1 MSKIILFL
9 QKKKKKKREMEDS
22 EKVKESHDS
31 PLASPSSAPMWVH
44 MSISHTLHK
53 MGAYENF
60 ASLLSVRESIF
71 YYMTLWASHKNVSL
85 KFVRLTCLWNIGH
98 STTLIDSLWSSRWS
112 QLFQGPRWRRL
123 SCLVSISLEWSL
135 WAHDFIG

>member
-31 PLASPSSAPMWVH
+31 SLASPSSAPMWVH

-71 YYMTLWASHKNVSL
+71 YYDFM
-85 KFVRLTCLWNIGH
+85 G
-98 STTLIDSLWSSRWS
+98 
-112 QLFQGPRWRRL
+112 L
-123 SCLVSISLEWSL
+123 S
-135 WAHDFIG
+135 